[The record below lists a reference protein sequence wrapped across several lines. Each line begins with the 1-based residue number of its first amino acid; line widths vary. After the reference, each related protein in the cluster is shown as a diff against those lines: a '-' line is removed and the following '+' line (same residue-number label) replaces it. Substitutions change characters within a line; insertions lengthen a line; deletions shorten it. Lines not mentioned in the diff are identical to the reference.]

1 MFLIFQKQC
10 PLRLKS
16 FAQIRF
22 YYWVGNSLGGVIGQI
37 LIKNKWNG
45 IISKKYFSEQQK
57 KDPFLISLGLEDQRN
72 LI

>member
-1 MFLIFQKQC
+1 MSVALKEFC
-10 PLRLKS
+10 PDKVLLLGP
-16 FAQIRF
+16 
-22 YYWVGNSLGGVIGQI
+22 GNSLGGVIGQI

-57 KDPFLISLGLEDQRN
+57 EDPFLISLGLEDQRN